1 MSEPLNSQS
10 EASNECVAEPAAEVV
25 ATPAEEAM
33 VPSHL
38 RDYQH
43 TFETM
48 SLESSSLF
56 ILSSP
61 PGCRW
66 TGVFRRTSGGA
77 EAGSV

>member
-1 MSEPLNSQS
+1 MSEPLSSQS

-33 VPSHL
+33 VPS

-61 PGCRW
+61 PGRRW
-66 TGVFRRTSGGA
+66 TGVFRRTSGRA